1 MRSFELVSNLFRL
14 IPYQFYPL
22 LRPLG
27 VSLSPGGQK
36 LKQSRPKNGPSHHLG
51 PKIAYPIFSVYNK
64 SFIAFELPLKLA
76 NFRN

>member
-22 LRPLG
+22 LSPLG

-36 LKQSRPKNGPSHHLG
+36 LKQSRPKNGPSHNLG
-51 PKIAYPIFSVYNK
+51 PKIAYPIFFVYNK